1 MSAAMAPELA
11 AALSLLDARIAADVA
26 AHAAPGLSIAVV
38 HGQDTVF
45 SRGYGVADIATGR
58 AATADTV
65 YAVGSITKLFT
76 ATLLMQLRDAGR
88 LRLDDPVQEIV
99 PEVPVPLRHPGHP
112 PITLRHLATHTSGLA
127 KDSPVGYWESDDFPP
142 VERLMAELANTE
154 QPYPPGVQWK
164 YSNLAV
170 ALLGHALSRIAGE
183 AWEDSIA
190 SRIMAPLGM
199 AASAPKLVGQ
209 QRAQLATGYAR
220 SPGAWPPKVLA
231 HQDLGGISAG
241 GSMHATAPDM
251 ARFIAAQFGDASP
264 VLAAASVAEMHRPV
278 WVAPDWSW
286 GQGIGWR
293 IHRTPAGETRI
304 EHGGGV
310 HGFTCRVVLSVADR
324 LGVAVFTNGS
334 DGSVGVNLSSH
345 ALDLLGPVVRR
356 IAARAAPAAA
366 PMPAE
371 WDRYLGRY
379 RWVLGDMEIV
389 RRDGQLAMLV
399 QGTLPHGGPS
409 LETVALVPAGEHAF
423 RLLGSQVRGEL
434 LRFVPDAD
442 GRFTRAWVGPHPHTR
457 IDPTGA

>member
-1 MSAAMAPELA
+1 MMTSPSTVAPEIG
-11 AALSLLDARIAADVA
+11 AALALLEARIEADIA

-38 HGQDTVF
+38 HGQGTIWSKGF
-45 SRGYGVADIATGR
+45 GVADLATG
-58 AATADTV
+58 APATADTV

-99 PEVPVPLRHPGHP
+99 PEVPVPRRHGGHP
-112 PITLRHLATHTSGLA
+112 PITLRQLVTHTSGLA
-127 KDSPVGYWESDDFPP
+127 KDSPVGYWDSVEFPP

-164 YSNLAV
+164 YSNLAI
-170 ALLGHALSRIAGE
+170 ALLGHALSRITGE

-190 SRIMAPLGM
+190 GRIMAPLGM
-199 AASAPKLVGQ
+199 AASAAKLAGQ
-209 QRAQLATGYAR
+209 QKAQLATGYAR
-220 SPGAWPPKVLA
+220 SPGTWPPRMLA

-251 ARFIAAQFGDASP
+251 AKFIAAQFGDASP
-264 VLAAASVAEMHRPV
+264 VLAGASVAEMHRPQ

-293 IHRTPAGETRI
+293 IRRTQGGDTRI

-310 HGFTCRVVLSVADR
+310 HGFTCRVLVSVPDR

-334 DGSVGVNLSSH
+334 DGSVGVNLSNH
-345 ALDLLGPVVRR
+345 ALDLLVPVARR
-356 IAARAAPAAA
+356 IAARNAPRSA
-366 PMPAE
+366 PMPAG

-389 RRDGQLAMLV
+389 RRDGQLVMLAPD
-399 QGTLPHGGPS
+399 GDGI
-409 LETVALVPAGEHAF
+409 ETVALVPEREHEF

-434 LRFVPDAD
+434 LRFLPDAA
-442 GRFTRAWVGPHPHTR
+442 GAFTRAWVGPHPHDR
-457 IDPTGA
+457 IA

>member
-1 MSAAMAPELA
+1 MAAAGELSAALA
-11 AALSLLDARIAADVA
+11 LLDARIAADMDA
-26 AHAAPGLSIAVV
+26 RAAPGLSVAVV
-38 HGQDTVF
+38 HGQETVF
-45 SRGYGVADIATGR
+45 ARGYGVADVASGR

-99 PEVPVPLRHPGHP
+99 PEVPVPRRHPGHP
-112 PITLRHLATHTSGLA
+112 PITLRHLVTHTSGLA
-127 KDSPVGYWESDDFPP
+127 KDSPVGYWDSDVFPP

-164 YSNLAV
+164 YSNLAI
-170 ALLGHALSRIAGE
+170 ALLGHALSRITGE

-190 SRIMAPLGM
+190 GRIMAPLGM
-199 AASAPKLVGQ
+199 AASAPKLAGQ
-209 QRAQLATGYAR
+209 QRVQLATGYAR
-220 SPGAWPPKVLA
+220 GAWPPRVLA

-251 ARFIAAQFGDASP
+251 ARFIAAQFDGASP

-293 IHRTPAGETRI
+293 IHRTPGGDTRI

-310 HGFTCRVVLSVADR
+310 HGFTCRVLLSVPDR

-334 DGSVGVNLSSH
+334 DGSVGMNLSSH
-345 ALDLLGPVVRR
+345 ALDLLVPVARR
-356 IAARAAPAAA
+356 MAARAAVAPA
-366 PMPAE
+366 PMPAA

-389 RRDGQLAMLV
+389 RRDGQLVMLV
-399 QGTLPHGGPS
+399 PGTLPHGGATM
-409 LETVALVPAGEHAF
+409 ETVALVPEGEHAF

-434 LRFVPDAD
+434 LRFVPDAA
-442 GRFTRAWVGPHPHTR
+442 GRFTRAWVGPHPHAR
-457 IDPTGA
+457 ID

>member
-1 MSAAMAPELA
+1 MVASAVGPEMN
-11 AALSLLDARIAADVA
+11 AALALLDARIAAEIDA
-26 AHAAPGLSIAVV
+26 RAAPGLSVAVV
-38 HGQDTVF
+38 HGQDTIF
-45 SRGYGVADIATGR
+45 AKGYGLADLATAR
-58 AATADTV
+58 PATADTV

-99 PEVPVPLRHPGHP
+99 PEVPVPRRHPGHP
-112 PITLRHLATHTSGLA
+112 PITLRHLVTHTSGLA
-127 KDSPVGYWESDDFPP
+127 KDSPVGYWDSVDFPP

-164 YSNLAV
+164 YSNLAI
-170 ALLGHALSRIAGE
+170 ALLGHALSRLTGE

-190 SRIMAPLGM
+190 TRIMAPLGM
-199 AASAPKLVGQ
+199 AASAPKLMGQ
-209 QRAQLATGYAR
+209 QKVQLATGYAR
-220 SPGAWPPKVLA
+220 APGVWPPPVLP

-241 GSMHATAPDM
+241 GSMHATVPDM
-251 ARFIAAQFGDASP
+251 AKFIASQFDGTSL

-278 WVAPDWSW
+278 WVAPDWTW

-293 IHRTPAGETRI
+293 IHRTSGGDTRI

-310 HGFTCRVVLSVADR
+310 HGFTCRVVLSVPDR

-345 ALDLLGPVVRR
+345 ALDLLAPVVRR
-356 IAARAAPAAA
+356 MAARAAPAPT

-389 RRDGQLAMLV
+389 RRDGQLVMLAP
-399 QGTLPHGGPS
+399 GTLPTGGATMD
-409 LETVALVPAGEHAF
+409 TVTLAPEGKHAF

-434 LRFVPDAD
+434 LRFVAD
-442 GRFTRAWVGPHPHTR
+442 GSGRFSRAWVGPHPHDR
-457 IDPTGA
+457 IG